1 MTALSDFDK
10 EFAIDGNLI
19 NDQNVAK
26 DAKVLDDAGFSS
38 DDETIDIDPELLSD
52 TSCSDYDLGTTKLKD
67 YTKVHAYKRRPND
80 KHGLRLRDVF
90 DDINHF
96 RNALEKKKAHSW
108 TNIPNQVKNELDDA
122 YEVESKAVQKRDLL
136 FINEE
141 KVIEVDKV
149 REEEDVVEEQ
159 QIKVKEVL
167 FHINV

>member
-1 MTALSDFDK
+1 MMMTALSDFDK

-96 RNALEKKKAHSW
+96 RNALGEVIVEKK
-108 TNIPNQVKNELDDA
+108 L
-122 YEVESKAVQKRDLL
+122 
-136 FINEE
+136 
-141 KVIEVDKV
+141 
-149 REEEDVVEEQ
+149 
-159 QIKVKEVL
+159 
-167 FHINV
+167 